1 MTSRQML
8 EALLVE
14 LNKVNAPS
22 LLLED
27 YNYFINKAINQY
39 VNKQYNFYDV
49 NQQYTDN
56 VRVLK
61 STAILTPKKV
71 EAYKDKK
78 ISRLLGA
85 TYEVELPSDYLHMLN
100 CICVYKVD
108 AAYKCYNQDSY
119 WEQAAKR
126 LTADSWSTIIN
137 DYYNRPTY
145 KRPYYYIHNVNKSE
159 EEPYDL
165 YDSTN
170 NTGTDQYTTTSDRYV
185 VNPLHLYFK
194 LGESNT
200 AIPLDD
206 ISFLYNA
213 LKNKLDEL
221 SVTYNESELRSVY
234 PIKYTDS
241 NRHLY
246 FYINNTQYYMWL
258 NVDDVNDLRLFTA
271 KENPQNSGSGNVNKY
286 TDLQIIKIPEYTSEF
301 PREISLSLPHNRA
314 SLVDK
319 DAYIRHSNPSSVRC
333 EIRYGKD
340 DSVFKL
346 EEVVVDYIKSPQCV
360 KLTQEQMDLTID
372 TSQIMEFPDYVCQE
386 IINELVH
393 LVMENGSDQRLQT
406 HIPVSQS
413 IASPAQQQAA
423 TK

>member
-1 MTSRQML
+1 MTARQML

-39 VNKQYNFYDV
+39 VNKQYNFNDI
-49 NQQYTDN
+49 NQQCTDN

-71 EAYKDKK
+71 EAYTNKK
-78 ISRLLGA
+78 VSRLLGA

-100 CICVYKVD
+100 CICIYKVD

-159 EEPYDL
+159 EEPYNL

-200 AIPLDD
+200 AIPLGDT
-206 ISFLYNA
+206 SLMYNT
-213 LKNKLDEL
+213 LKNKLDAMN
-221 SVTYNESELRSVY
+221 VTYNESELRSVY
-234 PIKYTDS
+234 PIKYTDG

-246 FYINNTQYYMWL
+246 FSVNRTHYYMWL
-258 NVDDVNDLRLFTA
+258 NVDDMNDLKLYTSG
-271 KENPQNSGSGNVNKY
+271 ENPQSSSTNNRY
-286 TDLQIIKIPEYTSEF
+286 IDLQIIKMQESTTEF
-301 PREISLSLPHNRA
+301 PREISLTLPNTYNIT

-393 LVMENGSDQRLQT
+393 IVMENGSDQRLQT

-423 TK
+423 K